1 MATFN
6 STEYAN
12 NVASPPVMNDV
23 CDEHGRVRVM
33 SFTYTQ
39 SGAGTAGDLVNLC
52 ALPGGSLRI
61 VGLVVTSSAFG
72 ASRTLKVGHTAYVN
86 LAKTTV
92 AANSTAFLAS
102 TSIATAVTTTTYVTQ
117 KLTSREGILV
127 QALIEGG
134 TLPDAATLSGYILYA
149 ID

>member
-12 NVASPPVMNDV
+12 NVAVPVVMNDV

-39 SGAGTAGDLVNLC
+39 SGAGTAGDTVNLC
-52 ALPGGSLRI
+52 NLPGGSIRVL
-61 VGLVVTSSAFG
+61 GTSTTYSAFG
-72 ASRTLKVGHTAYVN
+72 ASRTIKLGHTAYVN

-92 AANSTAFLAS
+92 AASSTAFLAS
-102 TSIATAVTTTTYVTQ
+102 TSIATAGTTTTHATA
-117 KLTSREGILV
+117 KFTSREGILV

-134 TLPDAATLSGYILYA
+134 TLPDAATLTGYVLYA

>member
-12 NVASPPVMNDV
+12 NVAVPAVMNDS
-23 CDEHGRVRVM
+23 CDEHGRVRVN

-39 SGAGTAGDLVNLC
+39 SGAGTAGDTVNLC
-52 ALPGGSLRI
+52 TLPGGNIRI
-61 VGLVVTSSAFG
+61 VSLTVSTSAFG

-86 LAKTTV
+86 LAKATV
-92 AANSTAFLAS
+92 AANSTAFLPS
-102 TSIATAVTTTTYVTQ
+102 TSIATAVVTTTHVTQ

-134 TLPDAATLSGYILYA
+134 TLPDAATITGTIQYA

>member
-39 SGAGTAGDLVNLC
+39 SGAGTAGDTVNLC
-52 ALPGGSLRI
+52 SLPGGNLR
-61 VGLVVTSSAFG
+61 VLATSTTYSAFG
-72 ASRTLKVGHTAYVN
+72 ASRTIKLGHAAYVN

-92 AANSTAFLAS
+92 AASTTAFLAS
-102 TSIATAVTTTTYVTQ
+102 TSIASAGTTTTFTTA
-117 KLTSREGILV
+117 KFTSREGILV

-134 TLPDAATLSGYILYA
+134 TLPDAATLTGYVLYA

>member
-12 NVASPPVMNDV
+12 NVASPPVMNDT
-23 CDEHGRVRVM
+23 CDEHGRVRVN

-39 SGAGTAGDLVNLC
+39 SGAGTAGDTVNLC
-52 ALPGGSLRI
+52 SLPGGNLRI
-61 VGLVVTSSAFG
+61 VGIAVTYSAFG
-72 ASRTLKVGHTAYVN
+72 ASRTLKIGHTAYVN
-86 LAKTTV
+86 LAKATV

-102 TSIATAVTTTTYVTQ
+102 TSIATAATSNSHITQ

-134 TLPDAATLSGYILYA
+134 TLPDAATLSGWIQYA